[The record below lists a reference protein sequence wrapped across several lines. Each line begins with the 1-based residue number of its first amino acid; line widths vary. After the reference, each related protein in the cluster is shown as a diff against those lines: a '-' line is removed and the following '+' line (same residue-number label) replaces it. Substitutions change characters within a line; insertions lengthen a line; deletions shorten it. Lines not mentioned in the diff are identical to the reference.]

1 MYNNRRFSYEV
12 RSRVP
17 RVQTVRRM
25 SPIAVIF
32 LMVFIVGACI
42 GSGFLGAKIVG
53 DKIKNSTP
61 ANENTTV
68 IYREPQDRAEYV
80 SSSGEVKTPQE
91 VASLV
96 SQSVVEIYTE
106 SAVQS
111 KNSSCLGS
119 GVVISESGHVL
130 TAYHVIEDV
139 DDVKVKLND
148 GASFTAEWVKG
159 DKLSDLAVVKIHA
172 ETLNCADVGRSSK
185 LSPGEQIVT
194 VGNPYASLGNTVTV
208 GNVSALDRD
217 VTIGSKK
224 LENLIQLACPMNHGD
239 SGGGVFNLQG
249 KLVGIVNARG
259 VGDYGVNVGFASPID
274 DAINIAENI
283 MTKGYVEGR
292 VDISVLDLKEISNS
306 PSTPA
311 GLYFMKNNSDLYLP
325 FKAQDYIVS
334 LAGIPVSTLEEW
346 EEVLASRQVGSVVE
360 VKYRRDGIEGVIKM
374 SVLQRKDCD

>member
-32 LMVFIVGACI
+32 LMVFIVGACV

-53 DKIKNSTP
+53 DKLKNATP
-61 ANENTTV
+61 TSETAV
-68 IYREPQDRAEYV
+68 IYRDPVDRAEYV

-96 SQSVVEIYTE
+96 SQSVVEVYTE
-106 SAVQS
+106 SAVRSQ
-111 KNSSCLGS
+111 NSSCLGS

-130 TAYHVIEDV
+130 TAYHVVEDV

-148 GASFTAEWVKG
+148 GTSFTAEWVKG
-159 DKLSDLAVVKIHA
+159 DRLSDLAVVKIPA
-172 ETLNCADVGRSSK
+172 ETLNSANVGRSSK
-185 LSPGEQIVT
+185 LSAGEQIVA
-194 VGNPYASLGNTVTV
+194 VGNPYGNLGNTVTV
-208 GNVSALDRD
+208 GNVSALERN
-217 VTIGSKK
+217 VTVGGKK
-224 LENLIQLACPMNHGD
+224 LENLVQLACPMNPGD

-259 VGDYGVNVGFASPID
+259 TGEYGVNVGFASPID
-274 DAINIAENI
+274 YAISIAEDI

-292 VDISVLDLKEISNS
+292 VDVSVLDLKEISNS
-306 PSTPA
+306 ASTPA

-334 LAGIPVSTLEEW
+334 IAGVPVSTLDEW
-346 EEVLASRQVGSVVE
+346 EEVLASKQVGSVVE
-360 VKYRRDGIEGVIKM
+360 VKYRRDGIEGTIKM
-374 SVLQRKDCD
+374 SILQRKDCD